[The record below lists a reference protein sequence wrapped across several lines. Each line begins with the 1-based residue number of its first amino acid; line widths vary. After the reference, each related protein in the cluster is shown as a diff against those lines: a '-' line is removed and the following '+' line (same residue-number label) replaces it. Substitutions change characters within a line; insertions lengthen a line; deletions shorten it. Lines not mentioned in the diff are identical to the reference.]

1 MEANGNRNKLPSND
15 SLDEDTLSDDVD
27 DEVFIKSAR
36 NGFRNS
42 NKDKTLQK
50 PLMAPRKKSE
60 REKKLG
66 AQNGR
71 SNGVHLME
79 IHTASPKG
87 SPILITVL
95 YVTIALGAVTGLTGL
110 VIFLAKSHLSN
121 FVQRVSIWKPLKSGV
136 PFAEPCDSFVEEA
149 VWEVNIPHAISQGQ
163 KVLTSVDI
171 NKDSIEDI
179 ILGFDSG
186 LNGVTPLTSFLC
198 RLYFNTSSTVCDGGL
213 VAVNGSNG
221 AILWTTWL
229 DDAVYA
235 VNCVADLDLDGIID
249 CTVTGKSRALWAVS
263 SKDGKQ
269 LWGIATDKLQLPC
282 LADSNFRSAQVV
294 EDVSGDKVPDI
305 VVGIRGSQVKCPDYI
320 AVVNGY
326 TGNVLQLTGIPDQGS
341 LSVGPLLKGS
351 GDGSTLVLYSTKG
364 TNGSLFMAS
373 LKDIASGRKD
383 LVRTVLSNVSRIDEI
398 VVSDITADGMEDFIV
413 TMDNGTAGGKDVVA
427 LNGNGFHCLWIH
439 TISAGTTLKIQALA
453 NLNEDDLPDVALQ
466 MTQAAGSAA
475 NTTWIRVLD
484 GSNGKVVMNL
494 PARLRRWDVHGES
507 LAIEG
512 KGADVIVDWIAD
524 DEDETAKIQIN
535 RLMGFS
541 SRGELPA
548 FVVYSTPG
556 STPSKTTGY
565 AAESSLRDILDA
577 VSQDDDLRAKF
588 SNYLQHTES
597 ERTSDSIQMAE
608 EMEPNVIVYPAQHG
622 IRKHGRWNSRPRHE
636 EGFQAPPPSYDY
648 DPPTVADLMPP
659 AEPVVVPAVGESRY
673 RKTQRPATWKDQDL
687 EEDSAYVSNGNSNDY
702 VETGSSPDADYDLES
717 RDYSRYRQRPSRP
730 QPWRPERNGG
740 RRGKR
745 IRRQGS
751 STTSNSQPSESI
763 GFPPLIVS
771 AGSSGYTDLVFGV
784 QWSWTEAEER
794 AEQLQGLSDC
804 VSRRLDQGREL
815 NDDIVVDYATECFQT
830 VGVEETGAQGSSSS
844 SSGGSVV
851 DVKKKA
857 NPTADIKLVASAV
870 DQWLRPL
877 ARRRHGWVALKRV
890 RLQCSCHSSGS
901 KSPKSVA
908 SVANARPCSN
918 LRLVSERRK
927 VDFHYYH

>member
-1 MEANGNRNKLPSND
+1 METSTNGIRNKLPSND

-50 PLMAPRKKSE
+50 PLMAPRKKTE

-87 SPILITVL
+87 SPFLITIL

-121 FVQRVSIWKPLKSGV
+121 FVQRVSIWKPTKSGV

-179 ILGFDSG
+179 IIGFDSG

-235 VNCVADLDLDGIID
+235 VNCLADLDLDGIID

-282 LADSNFRSAQVV
+282 LAESNFRSAQIV
-294 EDVSGDKVPDI
+294 EDVSGDKVADV

-320 AVVNGY
+320 AIVNGY

-341 LSVGPLLKGS
+341 LSLGPLLKGS

-398 VVSDITADGMEDFIV
+398 VVSDITSDGMEDFIV

-439 TISAGTTLKIQALA
+439 TVSAGTTLKIQALA
-453 NLNEDDLPDVALQ
+453 NLNEDELPDVAIQ
-466 MTQAAGSAA
+466 MTLTSGSA

-507 LAIEG
+507 LAVEG
-512 KGADVIVDWIAD
+512 TAADVILDWIGD
-524 DEDETAKIQIN
+524 DEDETAQIQIN

-541 SRGELPA
+541 SQGELPA
-548 FVVYSTPG
+548 LVVYSTPG
-556 STPSKTTGY
+556 ATPSKTTGY
-565 AAESSLRDILDA
+565 AAESSLRDILDV

-588 SNYLQHTES
+588 SNYIQHTES
-597 ERTSDSIQMAE
+597 ERSSDAIRVTE

-636 EGFQAPPPSYDY
+636 EGFQAPVPASYDY

-659 AEPVVVPAVGESRY
+659 PDPVVAVPVGIESRY
-673 RKTQRPATWKDQDL
+673 RKTGQRPATATWKDQQDL
-687 EEDSAYVSNGNSNDY
+687 EEDSAYVSSGNSNDY
-702 VETGSSPDADYDLES
+702 VDTAGSSSSADADYDLAS

-751 STTSNSQPSESI
+751 STPSNSQPTESI
-763 GFPPLIVS
+763 GFPPLVVS

-784 QWSWTEAEER
+784 QWSWTESGER
-794 AEQLQGLSDC
+794 VEQLQGLADC

-815 NDDIVVDYATECFQT
+815 NDDVVVDYASECAA
-830 VGVEETGAQGSSSS
+830 AQSLAGSSPVSADEPKS
-844 SSGGSVV
+844 TG
-851 DVKKKA
+851 
-857 NPTADIKLVASAV
+857 DIKLVASAV
-870 DQWLRPL
+870 GEWLRPL

-890 RLQCSCHSSGS
+890 RLECSCHSAGS
-901 KSPKSVA
+901 KGSPSSPKSGPIIK
-908 SVANARPCSN
+908 PCAN
-918 LRLVSERRK
+918 LRPPSQRRK

>member
-1 MEANGNRNKLPSND
+1 MDTSNGVRIKLPSND

-60 REKKLG
+60 KEKKLG

-79 IHTASPKG
+79 IHTASPKK

-110 VIFLAKSHLSN
+110 VIFLAKSHLAN
-121 FVQRVSIWKPLKSGV
+121 FVQRVSIWKPNRSVAPLT
-136 PFAEPCDSFVEEA
+136 EPCDSFVEEA
-149 VWEVNIPHAISQGQ
+149 VWEVNIPHAISEGQ

-179 ILGFDSG
+179 IIAFDSG
-186 LNGVTPLTSFLC
+186 LNRVTPLTSFLC
-198 RLYFNTSSTVCDGGL
+198 RMYFNTSSTVCDGGI

-229 DDAVYA
+229 DDAVFA
-235 VNCVADLDLDGIID
+235 VDCVADFDSDGIID
-249 CTVTGKSRALWAVS
+249 CTVTGKSRALWTVS

-282 LADSNFRSAQVV
+282 LAGSNFRSAQVV
-294 EDVSGDKVPDI
+294 EDISGDKIPDL
-305 VVGIRGSQVKCPDYI
+305 VVGIRGALIKCPDYI
-320 AVVNGY
+320 AVVNGV

-364 TNGSLFMAS
+364 INGSLFMAS

-439 TISAGTTLKIQALA
+439 TAPAGTTLKIQALA

-466 MTQAAGSAA
+466 VTQMAGSA

-494 PARLRRWDVHGES
+494 PARLRHWEVHGET

-512 KGADVIVDWIAD
+512 TGADVIIDWIAD
-524 DEDETAKIQIN
+524 DEDETAKSQIN

-548 FVVYSTPG
+548 LVVYSTPTV
-556 STPSKTTGY
+556 TPSKQTGY
-565 AAESSLRDILDA
+565 ASETSLHNILDG

-588 SNYLQHTES
+588 SNYIQHTES
-597 ERTSDSIQMAE
+597 ERTSDAIQMTE
-608 EMEPNVIVYPAQHG
+608 EIEPNVIVYPAQHG
-622 IRKHGRWNSRPRHE
+622 IRKHGRWKNRPRHD
-636 EGFQAPPPSYDY
+636 GSFQPSPYDY
-648 DPPTVADLMPP
+648 DPPTADDLMPP
-659 AEPVVVPAVGESRY
+659 AAEPAVPAVGESRY
-673 RKTQRPATWKDQDL
+673 RVKTQRPAAWKDQDM
-687 EEDSAYVSNGNSNDY
+687 EEDSPYVSNTNDY
-702 VETGSSPDADYDLES
+702 VDVATSDGDYDLES
-717 RDYSRYRQRPSRP
+717 RDYSRYRQRQSRP
-730 QPWRPERNGG
+730 QQQPWRPERNGG

-745 IRRQGS
+745 IRRQVPLS
-751 STTSNSQPSESI
+751 ANQPIESI
-763 GFPPLIVS
+763 GFPPLVVD
-771 AGSSGYTDLVFGV
+771 AGAKSYTDLIFGV
-784 QWSWTEAEER
+784 QWSWTEAEESGQ
-794 AEQLQGLSDC
+794 QLQELSDC
-804 VSRRLDQGREL
+804 VSRRLDQGLDMNE
-815 NDDIVVDYATECFQT
+815 DTVIDYAAECFLSLA
-830 VGVEETGAQGSSSS
+830 VEEGDTKGSSSS
-844 SSGGSVV
+844 SQV
-851 DVKKKA
+851 DGKKKKKE
-857 NPTADIKLVASAV
+857 TADIKLVASAV

-877 ARRRHGWVALKRV
+877 ARRRHGWVTLKRV
-890 RLQCSCHSSGS
+890 RLQCSCHSGV
-901 KSPKSVA
+901 PKSLA
-908 SVANARPCSN
+908 GSRQKPCAN
-918 LRLVSERRK
+918 LRPGSERRK
-927 VDFHYYH
+927 VDFHYCH